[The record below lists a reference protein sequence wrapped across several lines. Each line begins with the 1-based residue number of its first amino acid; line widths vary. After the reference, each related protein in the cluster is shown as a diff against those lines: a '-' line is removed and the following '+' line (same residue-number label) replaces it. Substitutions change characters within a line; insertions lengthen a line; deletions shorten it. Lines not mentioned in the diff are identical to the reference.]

1 MRVTMV
7 PAIQLAE
14 ILLVEDNE
22 GDIELTREA
31 FEDAKFRNNL
41 HIAEDGQAALDFL
54 FKRNGYEDVA
64 TPDIILLDLNLP
76 GTDGREIL
84 EIIKNTNNLKHI
96 PTIILTSSQAD
107 ADIIASYN
115 LHANCYIVKPINAI
129 KFMEVVQHVE
139 NFWVDIV
146 CLPTKAKE
154 ADL

>member
-1 MRVTMV
+1 MSKN
-7 PAIQLAE
+7 AKLAE

-31 FEDAKFRNNL
+31 FEEAKFRNNL
-41 HIAEDGQAALDFL
+41 HVAEDGDEALDYL
-54 FKRNGYEDVA
+54 FKRNGYEDVI

-84 EIIKNTNNLKHI
+84 EIIKVDDVLRRVPVI
-96 PTIILTSSQAD
+96 VLTSSNAD
-107 ADIIASYN
+107 KDIIESYN
-115 LHANCYIVKPINAI
+115 LHANCYIVKPVNAH

-146 CLPTKAKE
+146 CLPSQPKN
-154 ADL
+154 